1 MVGRGRR
8 SRGGED
14 CAGEFEPG
22 DKWEGGLVLVFAL
35 DLENVEEVE
44 RDRCGGD

>member
-1 MVGRGRR
+1 MIVPEN
-8 SRGGED
+8 SN
-14 CAGEFEPG
+14 PG
-22 DKWEGGLVLVFAL
+22 IKGLVLVFAL